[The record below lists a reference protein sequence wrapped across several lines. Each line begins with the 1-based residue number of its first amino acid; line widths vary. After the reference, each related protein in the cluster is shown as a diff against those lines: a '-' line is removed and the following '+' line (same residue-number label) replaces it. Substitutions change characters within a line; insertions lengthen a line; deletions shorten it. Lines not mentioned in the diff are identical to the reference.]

1 MTTVALLL
9 LAVVAALP
17 WTVTD
22 RPPAGVPRRRG
33 GAPPPVPLGEVD
45 VAVLLDLA
53 DAALGAGA
61 SVPGT
66 LQALGRAVGDPRA
79 PGGDGPAASWRAGDA
94 GGSRPTAG
102 PTAVDDDGGV
112 GAAMRRAGGA
122 LLLGATWTEAWA
134 DAPDALAPLADAL
147 EPAWVDGAA
156 PGPLL
161 RRAAA
166 SVRSTRH
173 REAQEAAARL
183 GVRLVLPLG
192 LCFLPAFVLL
202 GLVPVVL
209 AAGGAVLGG

>member
-1 MTTVALLL
+1 MTALALLA
-9 LAVVAALP
+9 LAVVATLP
-17 WTVTD
+17 WTLTD
-22 RPPAGVPRRRG
+22 RTRAPAPAVRGAGPAG
-33 GAPPPVPLGEVD
+33 VPLGEVD

-66 LQALGRAVGDPRA
+66 LLALGRAVS
-79 PGGDGPAASWRAGDA
+79 GPAPETAAPEAAAPETGDE
-94 GGSRPTAG
+94 GGTGTAL
-102 PTAVDDDGGV
+102 
-112 GAAMRRAGGA
+112 RRAGRA
-122 LLLGATWTEAWA
+122 LLLGAPWTEAW
-134 DAPDALAPLADAL
+134 DGAPEGLVPLADAL
-147 EPAWVDGAA
+147 EPAWVGGAA

-161 RRAAA
+161 RQAAG
-166 SVRSTRH
+166 SVRASRH

>member
-1 MTTVALLL
+1 MTTLALLL
-9 LAVVAALP
+9 LAAVAALP

-22 RPPAGVPRRRG
+22 RSPAGALRRRRT
-33 GAPPPVPLGEVD
+33 APPGVVLGEVD

-66 LQALGRAVGDPRA
+66 LHALGRAVVTPTGADEH
-79 PGGDGPAASWRAGDA
+79 GGA
-94 GGSRPTAG
+94 
-102 PTAVDDDGGV
+102 
-112 GAAMRRAGGA
+112 GAAMSRAARA
-122 LLLGATWTEAWA
+122 LLLGATWAEAWEG
-134 DAPDALAPLADAL
+134 APEPLGPLADAL

-161 RRAAA
+161 RQAAG

-209 AAGGAVLGG
+209 AAGGTVLGG

>member
-1 MTTVALLL
+1 MSGLTLLL
-9 LAVVAALP
+9 LAVVATLP
-17 WTVTD
+17 WTVTH
-22 RPPAGVPRRRG
+22 RSPAGSLRPRSNG
-33 GAPPPVPLGEVD
+33 PPPVTLGEVD

-66 LQALGRAVGDPRA
+66 LQALGRAVQGPEPPVD
-79 PGGDGPAASWRAGDA
+79 GDG
-94 GGSRPTAG
+94 T
-102 PTAVDDDGGV
+102 
-112 GAAMRRAGGA
+112 GAALRRAGRA
-122 LLLGATWTEAWA
+122 LLLGGTWSEAW
-134 DAPDALAPLADAL
+134 DGAPEVLRPLADAL

-161 RRAAA
+161 RQAAGAVRA
-166 SVRSTRH
+166 TRH

-209 AAGGAVLGG
+209 AAGGAVLGGR

>member
-1 MTTVALLL
+1 VTTLTL
-9 LAVVAALP
+9 LALAVLGALP
-17 WTVTD
+17 WVLTD
-22 RPPAGVPRRRG
+22 RRPAAAPGVRG
-33 GAPPPVPLGEVD
+33 TGPPPVRLGEID

-66 LQALGRAVGDPRA
+66 LQALGRAVS
-79 PGGDGPAASWRAGDA
+79 GPAAGARTGDRGPAGERTAADAPAETTDVGTGAALLRAG
-94 GGSRPTAG
+94 R
-102 PTAVDDDGGV
+102 
-112 GAAMRRAGGA
+112 A
-122 LLLGATWTEAWA
+122 LLLGAAWPEAW
-134 DAPDALAPLADAL
+134 DGAPGTLVPLADAL

-161 RRAAA
+161 RQAAA

>member
-1 MTTVALLL
+1 MTALTFLA
-9 LAVVAALP
+9 LAVVATLP
-17 WTVTD
+17 WTLT
-22 RPPAGVPRRRG
+22 RRTRTRAPTAPGAGTVPVR
-33 GAPPPVPLGEVD
+33 LGDVD

-66 LQALGRAVGDPRA
+66 LVALGRALSGTA
-79 PGGDGPAASWRAGDA
+79 PEAA
-94 GGSRPTAG
+94 
-102 PTAVDDDGGV
+102 DDGGT
-112 GAAMRRAGGA
+112 GAALGRAGRA
-122 LLLGATWTEAWA
+122 LLLGAPWTEAW
-134 DAPDALAPLADAL
+134 DGAPDGLVPLADAL

-161 RRAAA
+161 RQAAG
-166 SVRSTRH
+166 SVRATRH

-209 AAGGAVLGG
+209 AAGGAVLGR

>member
-1 MTTVALLL
+1 MTTIVLLL
-9 LAVVAALP
+9 LATLAALP
-17 WTVTD
+17 WSVTD
-22 RPPAGVPRRRG
+22 RSPAGQLRRG
-33 GAPPPVPLGEVD
+33 PDASQRVPLGEVD

-66 LQALGRAVGDPRA
+66 LQALGRAVEDPRA
-79 PGGDGPAASWRAGDA
+79 PAPGGGPAGVRPARAPAAEDPDDDA
-94 GGSRPTAG
+94 GLG
-102 PTAVDDDGGV
+102 PAL
-112 GAAMRRAGGA
+112 RRAGRA
-122 LLLGATWTEAWA
+122 LLLGATWAEAW
-134 DAPDALAPLADAL
+134 DGAPEVLAPLVDAL

-161 RRAAA
+161 RQAAG

>member
-1 MTTVALLL
+1 VTALTFLA
-9 LAVVAALP
+9 LAVVATLP
-17 WTVTD
+17 WTLT
-22 RPPAGVPRRRG
+22 RRTRTRAPTAPGAGTVPVR
-33 GAPPPVPLGEVD
+33 LGDVD

-66 LQALGRAVGDPRA
+66 LVALGRALSATA
-79 PGGDGPAASWRAGDA
+79 PEAADDRGSGAALGRAG
-94 GGSRPTAG
+94 R
-102 PTAVDDDGGV
+102 
-112 GAAMRRAGGA
+112 A
-122 LLLGATWTEAWA
+122 LLLGAPWAEAW
-134 DAPDALAPLADAL
+134 DGAPDGLVPLADAL

-161 RRAAA
+161 RQAAG
-166 SVRSTRH
+166 SVRATRH

-209 AAGGAVLGG
+209 AAGGAVLGR

>member
-1 MTTVALLL
+1 MSNS
-9 LAVVAALP
+9 
-17 WTVTD
+17 
-22 RPPAGVPRRRG
+22 RHR
-33 GAPPPVPLGEVD
+33 
-45 VAVLLDLA
+45 VL
-53 DAALGAGA
+53 
-61 SVPGT
+61 
-66 LQALGRAVGDPRA
+66 
-79 PGGDGPAASWRAGDA
+79 
-94 GGSRPTAG
+94 
-102 PTAVDDDGGV
+102 
-112 GAAMRRAGGA
+112 

-134 DAPDALAPLADAL
+134 DAPEILAPLADAL

-161 RRAAA
+161 RQAAA

>member
-1 MTTVALLL
+1 MTTLTFLLIG
-9 LAVVAALP
+9 VVAALP
-17 WTVTD
+17 WTLTGRTRTR
-22 RPPAGVPRRRG
+22 RPTGPGAG
-33 GAPPPVPLGEVD
+33 PVPERLGEID

-66 LQALGRAVGDPRA
+66 LLALGRAVAGHA
-79 PGGDGPAASWRAGDA
+79 PEAG
-94 GGSRPTAG
+94 
-102 PTAVDDDGGV
+102 DDGGS
-112 GAAMRRAGGA
+112 GPALRRAGRA
-122 LLLGATWTEAWA
+122 LLLGAPWAEAW
-134 DAPDALAPLADAL
+134 DGAPDGLGPLADAL

-161 RRAAA
+161 RQAAG
-166 SVRSTRH
+166 SVRATRH

>member
-1 MTTVALLL
+1 M
-9 LAVVAALP
+9 
-17 WTVTD
+17 VTD
-22 RPPAGVPRRRG
+22 RLAAGQLRRGPDAPRR
-33 GAPPPVPLGEVD
+33 VPLGEVD

-66 LQALGRAVGDPRA
+66 LQALGRAVEDPRA
-79 PGGDGPAASWRAGDA
+79 PAPGGAPAGV
-94 GGSRPTAG
+94 RPTG
-102 PTAVDDDGGV
+102 VGLTGV
-112 GAAMRRAGGA
+112 GATGVRPARAPAAADPDDDAGLGPALRRAGRA
-122 LLLGATWTEAWA
+122 LLLGATWAEAW
-134 DAPDALAPLADAL
+134 DGAPEVLAPLVDAL

-161 RRAAA
+161 RQAAG

>member
-1 MTTVALLL
+1 MTTLTFLL
-9 LAVVAALP
+9 LATVAALP
-17 WTVTD
+17 WTLT
-22 RPPAGVPRRRG
+22 RRTRARAPTGRAG
-33 GAPPPVPLGEVD
+33 PVPASLGEVD

-53 DAALGAGA
+53 DAALDAGA

-66 LQALGRAVGDPRA
+66 LLALGRAV
-79 PGGDGPAASWRAGDA
+79 
-94 GGSRPTAG
+94 AG
-102 PTAVDDDGGV
+102 PTPEAADDGGS
-112 GAAMRRAGGA
+112 GAALGRAGRA
-122 LLLGATWTEAWA
+122 LLLGAPWEEAW
-134 DAPDALAPLADAL
+134 DGSPRALVALADAL

-161 RRAAA
+161 RQAAG
-166 SVRSTRH
+166 SVRATRH